1 MAVKLSGTSAL
12 VIGAGGLGGPAALAL
27 AAGGVGRLVLLDED
41 EVELSNLN
49 RQPLFGDA
57 DLGRRKAAAAAARI
71 SLLHPAVKVE
81 GRDLRFGPDCAE
93 DLVRGC
99 DVVVDASDN
108 FATRFLANDV
118 ALAARRPLV
127 HGAVLRYTAQFLT
140 VMPGKTG
147 CLRCLFEAPPRRG
160 DGPHLR
166 PGRGAGG
173 PGRIRRCADG
183 GRGPAPPRRRAGR
196 LRRAARG
203 LRRPLRPVA
212 PGAAPHPRGLPG
224 LQRASPPRR
233 RGRHERAGPLGAHR
247 RPRPRLPG
255 HLGEGPHRPLAH
267 RRGGGPRGPA
277 PRRGAA
283 RERPAQRGGGRPPGG
298 PARAGARGGARER
311 GGPGSSAEPPRRTRT
326 WP

>member
-1 MAVKLSGTSAL
+1 MAVKLSGASVL

-57 DLGRRKAAAAAARI
+57 DLGKRKAPAAAARI
-71 SLLHPAVKVE
+71 SLLHPSAKVE

-147 CLRCLFEAPPRRG
+147 CLRCLFEAPPAEG
-160 DGPHLR
+160 TVPTCAQAGVLGALAGFAGALMGAEALR
-166 PGRGAGG
+166 LLAGERGAY
-173 PGRIRRCADG
+173 
-183 GRGPAPPRRRAGR
+183 AGR
-196 LRRAARG
+196 LVAFDARSG
-203 LRRPLRPVA
+203 RSRLVPLRV
-212 PGAAPHPRGLPG
+212 
-224 LQRASPPRR
+224 
-233 RGRHERAGPLGAHR
+233 RAGCPACS
-247 RPRPRLPG
+247 
-255 HLGEGPHRPLAH
+255 AVAAATQ
-267 RRGGGPRGPA
+267 GPA
-277 PRRGAA
+277 
-283 RERPAQRGGGRPPGG
+283 
-298 PARAGARGGARER
+298 
-311 GGPGSSAEPPRRTRT
+311 
-326 WP
+326 

>member
-1 MAVKLSGTSAL
+1 MAVKLSGASVL

-57 DLGRRKAAAAAARI
+57 DLGKRKAAAAAARI
-71 SLLHPAVKVE
+71 SLLHPAVRVE

-147 CLRCLFEAPPRRG
+147 CLRCLFEAPPAEG
-160 DGPHLR
+160 TVPTCAQAGVLGALAGFAGALMGAEALR
-166 PGRGAGG
+166 LLAGERGAY
-173 PGRIRRCADG
+173 
-183 GRGPAPPRRRAGR
+183 AGR
-196 LRRAARG
+196 LVAFEARSG
-203 LRRPLRPVA
+203 RSRLVPLRI
-212 PGAAPHPRGLPG
+212 
-224 LQRASPPRR
+224 
-233 RGRHERAGPLGAHR
+233 RAGCPACS
-247 RPRPRLPG
+247 
-255 HLGEGPHRPLAH
+255 AVAASTQ
-267 RRGGGPRGPA
+267 GPA
-277 PRRGAA
+277 
-283 RERPAQRGGGRPPGG
+283 
-298 PARAGARGGARER
+298 
-311 GGPGSSAEPPRRTRT
+311 
-326 WP
+326 